1 MKNLIRSGLKTVIN
15 LRTSLFPTPFRQ
27 FSVETHNWTEDEVKA
42 FKNKK
47 TITTA
52 YYDQEMKDLEDL
64 KKEVRSFYMKNKRY
78 QNITEKWKIALVNK
92 QKKRER
98 KLERQANREKPKD
111 EEAKLVVHSDAIE
124 SVELNS
130 ELMYNSFAVIS
141 LSGSQHK
148 VTMDNTLILNRF
160 PELKVGETI
169 EINDV
174 HLIGNRYFTM
184 IGRPIVNSARVV
196 LGLEEQTFT
205 KKIIVFKKKRRKGY
219 KKNMGYSH
227 PVSIFRVLK
236 VEYDIPDEI
245 AKKAVRL

>member
-15 LRTSLFPTPFRQ
+15 PRTSLFSTPFRQ

>member
-15 LRTSLFPTPFRQ
+15 PRTSLFPTPFRQ

-47 TITTA
+47 IITTA

-111 EEAKLVVHSDAIE
+111 EEAKRRHFLLYIRS
-124 SVELNS
+124 S
-130 ELMYNSFAVIS
+130 E
-141 LSGSQHK
+141 
-148 VTMDNTLILNRF
+148 
-160 PELKVGETI
+160 
-169 EINDV
+169 
-174 HLIGNRYFTM
+174 
-184 IGRPIVNSARVV
+184 
-196 LGLEEQTFT
+196 
-205 KKIIVFKKKRRKGY
+205 
-219 KKNMGYSH
+219 
-227 PVSIFRVLK
+227 VLK
-236 VEYDIPDEI
+236 CELFSRSSERFVS
-245 AKKAVRL
+245 VLR